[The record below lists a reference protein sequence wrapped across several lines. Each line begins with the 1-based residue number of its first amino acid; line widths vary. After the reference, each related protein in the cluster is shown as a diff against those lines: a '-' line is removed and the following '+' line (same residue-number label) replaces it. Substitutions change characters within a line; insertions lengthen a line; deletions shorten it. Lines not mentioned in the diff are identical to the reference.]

1 MAKLTQL
8 VLKSNGFNTM
18 AEPKKEKIQNLI
30 GQSLASSI
38 VFLAIVGYGFFM
50 QKIYAEKNF
59 PTLEKKVKQQSTNN
73 LQKTQ
78 NPQKPTWF
86 YENNSNNNYLEY
98 LSQ

>member
-1 MAKLTQL
+1 MAKLTKL
-8 VLKSNGFNTM
+8 VLNSNKFNII
-18 AEPKKEKIQNLI
+18 AEPKKEKRRNLI
-30 GQSLASSI
+30 GQTLASSI
-38 VFLAIVGYGFFM
+38 VFMAIVGYGLFI
-50 QKIYAEKNF
+50 QKMYAEENF